1 MIAVIRLTAHPELHP
16 LFEALGYAVG
26 FAAYSRARSR
36 SADVINDH
44 QRWSVIG
51 AAFLGA
57 LVGSRLLEFLEQSP
71 RAPLAISQLLI
82 PNGGKT
88 IVGGLLGGWLS
99 VEIAKKFAGIHDRTG
114 DLFAIPLCIGIG
126 IGRLGCLMAGLT
138 DDTYGKPTQLPWG
151 VDFGDGIARHPTQ
164 AYEILFIIAL
174 GWTLHHLKKLPYR
187 NGAIFR
193 NFIGAY
199 LTWRLVLDFLKPEPP
214 IAGMN
219 AVQWACIVGLAILVA
234 TRGPSLPTTKPESGK
249 QYV

>member
-1 MIAVIRLTAHPELHP
+1 MIGLTAHPELHL

-36 SADVINDH
+36 SADVVNDQ

-57 LVGSRLLEFLEQSP
+57 LIGSRLLEFLEQ
-71 RAPLAISQLLI
+71 APGAHLAISQLLI
-82 PNGGKT
+82 PNGGKS

-99 VEIAKKFAGIHDRTG
+99 VEIAKKFAGIHNRTG

-138 DDTYGKPTQLPWG
+138 DDTYGKATHLPWG

-164 AYEILFIIAL
+164 AYEILFVSAL
-174 GWTLHHLKKLPYR
+174 GWALHHLK
-187 NGAIFR
+187 NGAHQNGALFR
-193 NFIGAY
+193 YFMAAY
-199 LTWRLVLDFLKPEPP
+199 LTWRLLVDFLKPEPA
-214 IAGMN
+214 IGGMN
-219 AVQWACIVGLAILVA
+219 VIQWACVVGLAILAV
-234 TRGPSLPTTKPESGK
+234 TRERSLPITKAESEK

>member
-1 MIAVIRLTAHPELHP
+1 VIRLPAHPELHL

-26 FAAYSRARSR
+26 FAAYGKARSR
-36 SADVINDH
+36 SADVVNVQ

-57 LVGSRLLEFLEQSP
+57 LIGSRVLEFLEQAP
-71 RAPLAISQLLI
+71 RAHLAISQLLI

-99 VEIAKKFAGIHDRTG
+99 VEIAKKFAGIHHRTG

-138 DDTYGKPTQLPWG
+138 DDTYGNPTQLPWG

-164 AYEILFIIAL
+164 AYEILFVIAL
-174 GWTLHHLKKLPYR
+174 GWTLQRLKKHPNR
-187 NGAIFR
+187 NGALFR
-193 NFIGAY
+193 YFMAGY
-199 LTWRLVLDFLKPEPP
+199 LTWRVLVDFLKPEPS
-214 IAGMN
+214 IGGMN
-219 AVQWACIVGLAILVA
+219 VIQWACIVGLAILVA
-234 TRGPSLPTTKPESGK
+234 TQRGRSFPIAKRESRK